1 MVGGFHYGLTF
12 NIIIYLR
19 QMVIF
24 INVKS
29 GFINQTNMVNYSVLK
44 NNDICQRRR
53 KYWEKQEHYILKPR
67 LISSIFWF
75 QKPPK
80 ISDRFQ
86 IVFRRE
92 FSKKLAFKDLKNN
105 IWFTIKNFIN
115 LRLSNLMAV
124 NLWKIN

>member
-67 LISSIFWF
+67 LISSIF
-75 QKPPK
+75 
-80 ISDRFQ
+80 
-86 IVFRRE
+86 
-92 FSKKLAFKDLKNN
+92 
-105 IWFTIKNFIN
+105 
-115 LRLSNLMAV
+115 
-124 NLWKIN
+124 